1 MYRKFRCGLREPLFL
16 LAALVI
22 STTFAQPASGNWSDR
37 FYRTGTDG
45 VVWSM
50 HTVGDTIYAG
60 GALIKAGGLTVNCI
74 SKYDGRT
81 WSAMGNGL
89 TSTQN
94 SVSDIDSY
102 GGFVYACD
110 KVGLHRWNGSTW
122 TQVGVLGGLPA
133 AELNAV
139 AIAIDATGQV
149 YMTGNFLS
157 VNGVSANRVARYDGT
172 TWHAMGSGIVQPQP
186 GLGNYYSTAMAAIG
200 NEVYLAG
207 AMTQV
212 GGVTVNNVARWNG
225 STWSAMAGG
234 IPTYGTPKT
243 LAVVNGQLHVGTG
256 AIGPNGG
263 PYTANVLRWTGT
275 AWSVVGSS
283 FNLDVEA
290 LVERNGVVH
299 ASGAFTAAGGQPVNH
314 VARLSGSSWVDA
326 GNPFDLQYARSLA
339 HCTHGLYVG
348 GITNLTD
355 QTDMHNIVRF
365 DGTRWRNVGDGVG
378 FPTFGTQYVNA
389 VLCHNGQTY
398 IAGKF
403 DQVGGVR
410 SHHVAQWDGDQWMD
424 IGLPFAE
431 PSRVNAM
438 VMKGDTLIIGGSF
451 TVSNPPLIRHLA
463 MRVNGVWLPMGT
475 GADDEV
481 FALALHNNE
490 LYIGGEFST
499 LNGVGCSAIGK
510 WNGTQFSPVGSG
522 ANNTVRAIAFG
533 PDGTLYA
540 GGGFTNM
547 GGVTCNRMAK
557 WNGTAW
563 SSVASGV
570 NNWVNTIDILTDGS
584 PVFGGQFNIAIN
596 GGLVNGVA
604 RFNGTSLVAM
614 GPGLTGNVYD
624 IEVNNGQ
631 VFACGAFTLSGTTT
645 VNNVARWNGTNAWE
659 PLGAGL
665 AADPLE
671 TSTAMGMDMA
681 CDVLTV
687 GGYFSTAGGKR
698 ADRVSSYTF
707 NLPALNAADAVVCAG
722 GELQLTVNGVD
733 PAVVTTVQ
741 WLVNGQPATGSGL
754 TFTSSTL
761 ANGSTIQAV
770 VTMDLACGDPVVR
783 SSNSVQVQVVGP
795 GEPTVLDNGNV
806 LSVQAPVPGYS
817 YVWQVFIGGQWTNVV
832 PAATGTT
839 FDYTQAGTYRV
850 NAIQGGCVRSSAP
863 ITVVITAVNE
873 LGQTA
878 FTVFPNPV
886 RDRVELRAPA
896 PIQRVQLLDAAGRTV
911 LQEQRVATGRTA
923 TIDLGHLANGTYVL
937 VVDMQGGTGHCR
949 VVVDH

>member
-1 MYRKFRCGLREPLFL
+1 MACFFLPAIREPLL
-16 LAALVI
+16 VLAAL
-22 STTFAQPASGNWSDR
+22 SCLGTRSQPAPENWSND

-45 VVWSM
+45 VVWTM

-60 GALIKAGGLTVNCI
+60 GAFIKTGGLPVNGVA
-74 SKYDGRT
+74 KYDGRVWT
-81 WSAMGNGL
+81 ALGNGL
-89 TSTQN
+89 TTAQN
-94 SVSDIDSY
+94 TVMDIDSY
-102 GGFVYACD
+102 GGVVYACD

-122 TQVGVLGGLPA
+122 TQIGVLGGLPA
-133 AELNAV
+133 ADLNAV
-139 AIAIDATGQV
+139 AIAVDATGQV

-157 VNGVSANRVARYDGT
+157 VNGVNANRVARYDGT
-172 TWHAMGSGIVQPQP
+172 TWHAMGTGIVQPQP

-225 STWSAMAGG
+225 TAWNAMANGL
-234 IPTYGTPKT
+234 PTYGTPKT

-256 AIGPNGG
+256 AIGPDNG
-263 PYTANVLRWTGT
+263 PFTANVLRWTGT
-275 AWSVVGSS
+275 AWSVVGNT
-283 FNLDVEA
+283 FDLDVDA

-299 ASGAFTAAGGQPVNH
+299 ASGAFTTAGAQPINH
-314 VARLSGSSWVDA
+314 VARLSGNTWVDA
-326 GNPFDLQYARSLA
+326 GNPFDLQYARSIV
-339 HCTHGLYVG
+339 HCAHGLYVG
-348 GITNLTD
+348 GITDLTD
-355 QTDMHNIVRF
+355 QTDLHNIVRF

-378 FPTFGTQYVNA
+378 SPDFGPQYVNA

-410 SHHVAQWDGDQWMD
+410 SHHVAQWDGDQWFD
-424 IGLPFAE
+424 IGLPFEE

-438 VMKGDTLIIGGSF
+438 VMKGDTLIIGGAF

-490 LYIGGEFST
+490 LYIGGEFTT
-499 LNGVGCSAIGK
+499 LGGVGCSAIGK

-547 GGVTCNRMAK
+547 GGVACNRMAK

-570 NNWVNTIDILTDGS
+570 NNWVNTIEMMPDGS

-604 RFNGTSLVAM
+604 RFNGTSLVAL
-614 GPGLTGNVYD
+614 GTGLTGNVFD
-624 IEVNNGQ
+624 LEVNNGQ
-631 VFACGAFTLSGTTT
+631 VFACGAFTLAGTTT
-645 VNNVARWNGTNAWE
+645 VNNIARWNGTNAWE
-659 PLGAGL
+659 PLGVGL

-698 ADRVSSYTF
+698 ADRVSSYIF
-707 NLPALNAADAVVCAG
+707 NLPALNTVEAVVCAG
-722 GELQLTVNGVD
+722 EELQLTVTGVD
-733 PAVVTTVQ
+733 PTVVTTAQ
-741 WLVNGQPATGSGL
+741 WLVNGAPAVGNGL
-754 TFTSSTL
+754 TFSSSSL
-761 ANGSTIQAV
+761 ANGSTVQVV

-783 SSNSVQVQVVGP
+783 TSNSVQVHVIGP
-795 GEPTVLDNGNV
+795 AEPTVQDNGNV
-806 LSVQAPVPGYS
+806 LTVLDPVPGTS
-817 YVWQVFIGGQWTNVV
+817 YVWQVFLNGQWTNVV
-832 PAATGTT
+832 PTAVGTS
-839 FDYTQAGTYRV
+839 FAYTQAGTYRV
-850 NAIQGGCVRSSAP
+850 TAYLEGCERSSAP
-863 ITVVITAVNE
+863 IAVVSTAVNE
-873 LGQTA
+873 HGLYSL
-878 FTVFPNPV
+878 TVFPNPAHDRLEV
-886 RDRVELRAPA
+886 RAQGPVER
-896 PIQRVQLLDAAGRTV
+896 IRLLDPAGRTV
-911 LQEQRVATGRTA
+911 LWEQREATDHHVFL
-923 TIDLGHLANGTYVL
+923 DLTYLANGTYL
-937 VVDMQGGTGHCR
+937 IVVDVLGVTSHGT
-949 VVVDH
+949 VVVSH